1 MFISADDHE
10 MVQVNGDSIQS
21 NKIIQFGSNNSI
33 NIPIVFQY
41 RMTDYFG
48 VGSGSS
54 GGIGNIIGD
63 ISGATTNLTYA
74 KKIGFD
80 IWSTSE
86 NVAQY
91 DIELFAKYKSDNL
104 NIDVFPSAT
113 LTKGLGDLEKVIRDL
128 RPSISE
134 TRFNQTTRTAGSG
147 GAVDGIFLSIV

>member
-1 MFISADDHE
+1 
-10 MVQVNGDSIQS
+10 MVQVSGDSVQS
-21 NKIIQFGSNNSI
+21 SKIIQFGSSNSI

-41 RMTDYFG
+41 RMTDYYG

-80 IWSTSE
+80 IWPTGE
-86 NVAQY
+86 NAVQY
-91 DIELFAKYKSDNL
+91 DIEFFAKYKSDNL

-113 LTKGLGDLEKVIRDL
+113 VTKGLGDLEKVIRDL
-128 RPSISE
+128 RPSITE
-134 TRFNQTTRTAGSG
+134 TRTQTRGR
-147 GAVDGIFLSIV
+147 DRFLYEADPTSQP